1 MQLKMVLFATGLLA
15 VGLAACNEQTAAVA
29 PEAASPYKPT
39 ATIQDIMDAQVDPAA
54 DEIWNSVASIVTPN
68 GVEEKV
74 PRTDEEWEA
83 LKLKAFLVIEGGN
96 LLAMPGRRVAPEGA
110 PLDPAELAGETPDD
124 IQKAM
129 ATNRSAWDRLAM
141 GLHDAGLEVMAA
153 IQAKNAQQL
162 IDAGEKLDT
171 ACENCHST
179 FWYPNAPPLLNDYD
193 APGEPVTGTPGSKP
207 GDYAIPGSK

>member
-1 MQLKMVLFATGLLA
+1 MKAKMVLSATGLLL
-15 VGLAACNEQTAAVA
+15 VGLAACSEQTAVA
-29 PEAASPYKPT
+29 PESPYRPT
-39 ATIQDIMDAQVDPAA
+39 STIQDIMDAQVDPAA
-54 DEIWNSVASIVTPN
+54 DEIWNSVASIVTAS
-68 GVEEKV
+68 GVEEKQ

-110 PLDPAELAGETPDD
+110 PLDPAELAGETPED

-129 ATNRSAWDRLAM
+129 ETNRSAWVSLAQ

-153 IQAKNAQQL
+153 IEAKSPQQL

-171 ACENCHST
+171 ACENCHMT
-179 FWYPNAPPLLNDYD
+179 FWYPNAPPRLQTY
-193 APGEPVTGTPGSKP
+193 E
-207 GDYAIPGSK
+207 GDK

>member
-1 MQLKMVLFATGLLA
+1 MRRIVDVTESNHMQPKMVFSAAGLLLA
-15 VGLAACNEQTAAVA
+15 GLTACSEQTAVA
-29 PEAASPYKPT
+29 PESAYRPT

-54 DEIWNSVASIVTPN
+54 DEIWNSVASIVTAS
-68 GVEEKV
+68 GIEEKQ

-129 ATNRSAWDRLAM
+129 ETNRSAWVQLAM

-153 IQAKNAQQL
+153 IEAKSPQQL

-171 ACENCHST
+171 ACENCHMT
-179 FWYPNAPPLLNDYD
+179 FWYPNAPPRLQTY
-193 APGEPVTGTPGSKP
+193 E
-207 GDYAIPGSK
+207 GDK

>member
-1 MQLKMVLFATGLLA
+1 
-15 VGLAACNEQTAAVA
+15 
-29 PEAASPYKPT
+29 
-39 ATIQDIMDAQVDPAA
+39 
-54 DEIWNSVASIVTPN
+54 VASIVTAN
-68 GVEEKV
+68 GVEEKQ

-110 PLDPAELAGETPDD
+110 PLDPGELAGETPED

-129 ATNRSAWDRLAM
+129 ETNRAAWVSLAL

-153 IQAKNAQQL
+153 IEAKSPQQL

-171 ACENCHST
+171 ACENCHTT
-179 FWYPNAPPLLNDYD
+179 FWYPNAPPRLQTY
-193 APGEPVTGTPGSKP
+193 E
-207 GDYAIPGSK
+207 GDK

>member
-1 MQLKMVLFATGLLA
+1 MQPKMVTFAAALLT
-15 VGLAACNEQTAAVA
+15 VGLAACTEQTTTAVA
-29 PEAASPYKPT
+29 PQSESPYKPT

-54 DEIWNSVASIVTPN
+54 DEIWNSVASIVTAN
-68 GVEEKV
+68 GVEEKQ

-110 PLDPAELAGETPDD
+110 PLDPGELAGETPEN
-124 IQKAM
+124 IQKAKES
-129 ATNRSAWDRLAM
+129 NRSAWVNLAM

-153 IQAKNAQQL
+153 IEAKSPQQL

-171 ACENCHST
+171 ACENCHMT
-179 FWYPNAPPLLNDYD
+179 F
-193 APGEPVTGTPGSKP
+193 
-207 GDYAIPGSK
+207 

>member
-1 MQLKMVLFATGLLA
+1 MQAKMILFAAGLLA
-15 VGLAACNEQTAAVA
+15 VGLTACTEQTTAVA
-29 PEAASPYKPT
+29 PDSASPYKPT

-54 DEIWNSVASIVTPN
+54 DEIWNSVASIVTAN
-68 GVEEKV
+68 GVEEKQ

-110 PLDPAELAGETPDD
+110 PLDPDELAGETPED

-129 ATNRSAWDRLAM
+129 ETNRAAWVNLAL

-153 IQAKNAQQL
+153 IEAKNPQQL

-171 ACENCHST
+171 ACENCHMT
-179 FWYPNAPPLLNDYD
+179 FWYPNAPPRLEGYD
-193 APGEPVTGTPGSKP
+193 APSQLEPGKEGAK
-207 GDYAIPGSK
+207 

>member
-1 MQLKMVLFATGLLA
+1 MRSIVDVTESRPMQAKMVLSAAGLLL
-15 VGLAACNEQTAAVA
+15 VGLTACE
-29 PEAASPYKPT
+29 EAATPEFPYRPT

-54 DEIWNSVASIVTPN
+54 DEIWNSVASIVTAS
-68 GVEEKV
+68 GIEEKQ

-110 PLDPAELAGETPDD
+110 PLDPAELAGEKPED

-129 ATNRSAWDRLAM
+129 ETNRSAWVQLAM
-141 GLHDAGLEVMAA
+141 GLHDAGLEVMKA
-153 IQAKNAQQL
+153 IEAKNPQML

-171 ACENCHST
+171 ACENCHMT
-179 FWYPNAPPLLNDYD
+179 FWYPNAPPRLQTY
-193 APGEPVTGTPGSKP
+193 E
-207 GDYAIPGSK
+207 GDK

>member
-1 MQLKMVLFATGLLA
+1 MQLKMVLSAAALLLG
-15 VGLAACNEQTAAVA
+15 GLAACSEQTATTDS
-29 PEAASPYKPT
+29 ESPYKIT
-39 ATIQDIMDAQVDPAA
+39 ATVQDIMDAQVDPAA
-54 DEIWNSVASIVTPN
+54 DEIWNSVASIVTAN
-68 GVEEKV
+68 GVEEKQ

-110 PLDPAELAGETPDD
+110 PLDPAELAGETSED

-129 ATNRSAWDRLAM
+129 ETNRSAWVSLSQ

-153 IQAKNAQQL
+153 IDAKSPQQL

-171 ACENCHST
+171 ACENCHMT
-179 FWYPNAPPLLNDYD
+179 FWYPNAPPRLQTY
-193 APGEPVTGTPGSKP
+193 E
-207 GDYAIPGSK
+207 GDK